1 VAESIQIPESEP
13 PRGRTDRRQRPTPMF
28 SRYTLFGRRKG
39 NRRTTDPRR
48 NYFVDK
54 ATGAN
59 LVALIL
65 VCLLILI
72 DTVSTLHIVRMGG
85 GEANPI
91 MRWMLEFSP
100 LGFALAKLLTAVA
113 AFVVLTVHCKYPV
126 MRPLTVV
133 LLLAYGVLVCYHV
146 VLLLRIHG

>member
-1 VAESIQIPESEP
+1 
-13 PRGRTDRRQRPTPMF
+13 MF

-39 NRRTTDPRR
+39 NRRTSDPQK

-72 DTVSTLHIVRMGG
+72 DTVSTLHIIRMGG

-91 MRWMLEFSP
+91 MRWMLELSP
-100 LGFALAKLLTAVA
+100 LWFAFVKVLTALA
-113 AFVVLTVHCKYPV
+113 AFAVLTVHCKYPV

-133 LLLAYGVLVCYHV
+133 LLLAYGTLVGYHAI
-146 VLLLRIHG
+146 LLFRIHG